1 MANKPPTQRQVR
13 LLLSEVRRYLAA
25 VDAFRSEGYEPQW
38 LPAVS
43 HGLEPSATLVSSYPT
58 RRKT

>member
-1 MANKPPTQRQVR
+1 MASKLPTQREVQS
-13 LLLSEVRRYLAA
+13 LLSEVRRYLAA
-25 VDAFRSEGYEPQW
+25 VDVFRAEGYEPHW

-43 HGLEPSATLVSSYPT
+43 RGLEASATLVSSHPT